1 MRTNWRRKPLFFW
14 PPSSWRISHVVTFFQ
29 RQFIF
34 RYFKN
39 SFESDFQTVAAA
51 LAPSV
56 AAFSSAPVVPAAMQS
71 LFLGSQHSFD
81 LILNAICNPLQDT
94 EACSP
99 TWCTFPIA
107 FCICLS
113 FSSALSVL
121 NLFFVICYQQPFWTI
136 YVPPTSV
143 RWWNCYYIVLDAV
156 ITLLQGAAALLLV
169 FVEDHIMT
177 GAPLLNS
184 RWAADAHPPFHYWQS
199 LGKSHFKTIHLQQK
213 SCRCMLKLEFWATE
227 LFS

>member
-1 MRTNWRRKPLFFW
+1 MYGRILKWGQIEGESHFSLGPHPAGISAMWWLF
-14 PPSSWRISHVVTFFQ
+14 FFQ

-39 SFESDFQTVAAA
+39 SFESDFQTAAAA

-56 AAFSSAPVVPAAMQS
+56 AAFSSAPVVPAAKQS

-99 TWCTFPIA
+99 TWCTFSIT
-107 FCICLS
+107 FSICL
-113 FSSALSVL
+113 
-121 NLFFVICYQQPFWTI
+121 FFLCSLCTQPFLSSLSAALLN
-136 YVPPTSV
+136 YSRPPTSV
-143 RWWNCYYIVLDAV
+143 RRWKCHYIVSDAV

-169 FVEDHIMT
+169 FFGDHMT
-177 GAPLLNS
+177 CTQLLNNTQDCSPLQMLTHCFIIDKVSES
-184 RWAADAHPPFHYWQS
+184 RTF
-199 LGKSHFKTIHLQQK
+199 
-213 SCRCMLKLEFWATE
+213 
-227 LFS
+227 

>member
-1 MRTNWRRKPLFFW
+1 MSVSRCEGEPGTKMFENKWNNVWKNTQMRTNWRRKPLFSW
-14 PPSSWRISHVVTFFQ
+14 PPSSQHISHVVTFFFQ

-39 SFESDFQTVAAA
+39 SFESDFQTAAAA

-99 TWCTFPIA
+99 TWCTFSIT
-107 FCICLS
+107 FSICLFFLYS
-113 FSSALSVL
+113 LSVL
-121 NLFFVICYQQPFWTI
+121 NLFFLRYQQPF
-136 YVPPTSV
+136 
-143 RWWNCYYIVLDAV
+143 
-156 ITLLQGAAALLLV
+156 
-169 FVEDHIMT
+169 
-177 GAPLLNS
+177 
-184 RWAADAHPPFHYWQS
+184 
-199 LGKSHFKTIHLQQK
+199 
-213 SCRCMLKLEFWATE
+213 
-227 LFS
+227 

>member
-1 MRTNWRRKPLFFW
+1 MKQCIEEYSNEDKLKEKATFLLAPIQPAYQPRGDFFF
-14 PPSSWRISHVVTFFQ
+14 FFQ

-39 SFESDFQTVAAA
+39 SFESDFHTAAAA

-99 TWCTFPIA
+99 TWCTFSIT
-107 FCICLS
+107 FSIC
-113 FSSALSVL
+113 
-121 NLFFVICYQQPFWTI
+121 LFFVCSLCTQPFLS
-136 YVPPTSV
+136 YS
-143 RWWNCYYIVLDAV
+143 LS
-156 ITLLQGAAALLLV
+156 AALLN
-169 FVEDHIMT
+169 FIC
-177 GAPLLNS
+177 
-184 RWAADAHPPFHYWQS
+184 PPPQS
-199 LGKSHFKTIHLQQK
+199 GNGTVIIS
-213 SCRCMLKLEFWATE
+213 S
-227 LFS
+227 

>member
-1 MRTNWRRKPLFFW
+1 MEEYSNEDKLKEKATFLLAPIQLAYQ
-14 PPSSWRISHVVTFFQ
+14 PCGDFFQ

-99 TWCTFPIA
+99 T
-107 FCICLS
+107 
-113 FSSALSVL
+113 
-121 NLFFVICYQQPFWTI
+121 
-136 YVPPTSV
+136 
-143 RWWNCYYIVLDAV
+143 
-156 ITLLQGAAALLLV
+156 
-169 FVEDHIMT
+169 
-177 GAPLLNS
+177 
-184 RWAADAHPPFHYWQS
+184 
-199 LGKSHFKTIHLQQK
+199 
-213 SCRCMLKLEFWATE
+213 
-227 LFS
+227 